1 MVEYSIIL
9 TTLLRLPDHRKTVEE
24 CFNAVVEHTDWK
36 QSELI
41 VSDDASPLDVSFLR
55 DAANTYIRR
64 SHSGGCAVGWNQGLK
79 LAKGNYLVVLSDDVT
94 IVSGWLECM
103 RKALDLFPKAMV
115 SAPAVHGMPNQGG
128 EPKEER
134 RWFPGSC
141 FMLRREALDKIGYFD
156 EQFAPFNYE
165 DVDYWTRV
173 WQKGYTTARCFDVE
187 VGHKEG
193 AVIHNIDN
201 NGEVDAAN
209 KERYFNKWG
218 FNPLPVFYDGG
229 LNFPWED

>member
-1 MVEYSIIL
+1 MVEYSVIL

-24 CFNAVVEHTDWK
+24 CLDAVQKNTDFSK
-36 QSELI
+36 TELI
-41 VSDDASPLDVSFLR
+41 VSDDGSPLDMTFLR
-55 DAANTYIRR
+55 DVANTYIRR
-64 SHSGGCAVGWNQGLK
+64 DHAQGCAVGWNQGLR
-79 LAKGNYLVVLSDDVT
+79 LAKGDYIVVLSDDVT
-94 IVSGWLECM
+94 VAPGWLECM

-115 SAPAVHGMPNQGG
+115 SAPSVHGMPNQGG
-128 EPKEER
+128 EPKEMR

-141 FMLRREALDKIGYFD
+141 FMLRKEALEKIGYFD

-193 AVIHNIDN
+193 AVIHNIEN
-201 NGEVDAAN
+201 NGDVDSAN
-209 KERYFNKWG
+209 KEKYFNKWG
-218 FNPLPVFYDGG
+218 FNPLPVFYDGS